1 MRAAIMRAGE
11 IQVDDFALPE
21 PGPGHVIAK
30 TMACGICGSDL
41 HFLKHG
47 QKLIDTERRAG
58 GSMIMDLSRDVVM
71 GHEFCAEVL
80 DYGPGSERRFKPGNL
95 VVSVPAVSTSDG
107 PEVVGYSNTY
117 PGGFGE
123 QIILNAPNLLAVP
136 NGLSAP
142 LAAMTEPMAVG
153 VHAVAKAQLEPR
165 DVAVVIGCGPVGLA
179 VIASLKAK
187 GHGPVLAADFSAR
200 RRRLAEAM
208 GADDIIDPAKV
219 SPYGK
224 WRDLGVPFNRRDLAL
239 AISSKANPRR
249 AVLFE
254 CVGVPGVLAEMMDG
268 APAGSRIVVVGVC
281 MESDHVEPAIG
292 VVKEL
297 EVQFVLG
304 YSAAEFAASLRH
316 IAEGDFDVA
325 PLITSTV
332 GLDGVARA
340 FKTLADPGHQAKIMI
355 DPTMAPSKARA
366 SRPAM
371 Y

>member
-1 MRAAIMRAGE
+1 MRAAIMRAGQIE
-11 IQVDDFALPE
+11 VDDFALPE
-21 PGPGHVIAK
+21 PASGHVIAK
-30 TMACGICGSDL
+30 TLACGICGSDL

-47 QKLIDTERRAG
+47 QKFIDTERRAG

-80 DYGPGSERRFKPGNL
+80 DYGPGSERRYKPGQL
-95 VVSVPAVSTSDG
+95 VVSVPAVSTGDG

-117 PGGFGE
+117 PGGYGE

-136 NGLSAP
+136 NGLAAP

-153 VHAVAKAQLEPR
+153 VHAVAKARLGAR
-165 DVAVVIGCGPVGLA
+165 DVALVIGCGPVGLA
-179 VIASLKAK
+179 VIASLKAA
-187 GHGPVLAADFSAR
+187 GHGPVLAADFSTR

-208 GADDIIDPAKV
+208 GADQVIDPARI

-224 WRDLGVPFNRRDLAL
+224 WRELGVPFNRRDLAL
-239 AISSKANPRR
+239 AISSQANPRR

-254 CVGVPGVLAEMMDG
+254 CVGVPGVLAELMDG
-268 APAGSRIVVVGVC
+268 APAGSRIVVVGLC

-304 YSAAEFAASLRH
+304 YSAAEFKASLRH
-316 IAEGDFDVA
+316 IAEGEFDVA

-332 GLDGVARA
+332 GLDGVAQA
-340 FKTLADPGHQAKIMI
+340 FRTLAEPAYQAKIMI
-355 DPTMAPSKARA
+355 DPTLPPSQIQP
-366 SRPAM
+366 SRPALF
-371 Y
+371 